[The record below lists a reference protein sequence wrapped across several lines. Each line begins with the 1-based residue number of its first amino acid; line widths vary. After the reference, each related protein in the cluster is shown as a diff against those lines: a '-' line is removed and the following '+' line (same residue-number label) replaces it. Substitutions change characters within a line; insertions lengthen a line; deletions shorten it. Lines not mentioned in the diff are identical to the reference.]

1 MHLHWEGLSADE
13 SEHSGL
19 PTNGFAEFSSGGQVI
34 KHSSFDARG
43 VRELADEQTMVA
55 APGLQLQ
62 DLLSMNPYELSD
74 GNVVDKVQQNSM
86 EDFYMILQYYMPTDY
101 LHNFIAA
108 NPPDIGDI
116 RDIAEDDQAKN
127 SEWYRKLSVPY
138 LVQALSTG
146 KDQVTKMLSARR
158 AQAVMKQST
167 FTSDVFRDQAARLYS
182 HEWQK
187 SFLSCPN
194 SLQINRQMLHPTML
208 LLKQM
213 LKSGSLKLKKA

>member
-1 MHLHWEGLSADE
+1 MERSWTSGNRLHWEGLSADE
-13 SEHSGL
+13 SEYSGL

-43 VRELADEQTMVA
+43 VRELADKRTMVA

-86 EDFYMILQYYMPTDY
+86 KDFYRNFQYY

-108 NPPDIGDI
+108 NPLDIGDI

-127 SEWYRKLSVPY
+127 SEWYGTVCPLPGPSPLNRQRSSYKKAKCQEGPS
-138 LVQALSTG
+138 
-146 KDQVTKMLSARR
+146 
-158 AQAVMKQST
+158 
-167 FTSDVFRDQAARLYS
+167 S
-182 HEWQK
+182 HETEH
-187 SFLSCPN
+187 FHL
-194 SLQINRQMLHPTML
+194 
-208 LLKQM
+208 
-213 LKSGSLKLKKA
+213 